1 MPRYIVKEGILDKF
15 LGGVLGAIGKGA
27 AKRVVKLLDKDP
39 VLQKLAKDI
48 DRDRNEMA
56 KRIAN
61 KAKKDPEYAK
71 ELAAWRKMMG
81 YHI

>member
-1 MPRYIVKEGILDKF
+1 M
-15 LGGVLGAIGKGA
+15 GVFEAIGKGA
-27 AKRVVKLLDKDP
+27 AKIVLKLLDKDP